1 MLRAEASYE
10 GQEDAVCL
18 GCIGTALSSSSSEPA
33 PARHYSEIC
42 YVVTSPPL
50 LLLRTV

>member
-1 MLRAEASYE
+1 MLRAEAPYQ
-10 GQEDAVCL
+10 GQEDSGCL
-18 GCIGTALSSSSSEPA
+18 GCIGTALRSSSFEPA
-33 PARHYSEIC
+33 PARHYSEIG